1 MTLFNVPQPWGYH
14 YYYFFFSS
22 CQNVNFNEKYL
33 QTGLPLGGMSL
44 QAKSGLDESECSW
57 VCFLMRTGV
66 WATQTY
72 TCSYPCRLECFA
84 TYTIESQRCTH
95 FFSSIHIPPVCL
107 IPASHLALSFYRGPT
122 CLFSC
127 TFVPVFSTQILKIV
141 CVSEGSV
148 SLSHSSTLSTPSP
161 IHTGLL
167 FTDTP
172 GPLHSIPH
180 HLLFLTAPSISVSN
194 LHKRHFRF
202 RLVLK
207 GNVSA
212 DSQASEPLGSLNHLQ
227 QILWLSPLEYCG
239 GRWDNSGLL
248 LNGALMGGF
257 DPRSKLV
264 LWIQGSRLLEDDN
277 ILSKRARATVFIPN
291 ETLGWGLEN
300 CIFNKFPE
308 SCCAAGLKIIEREER
323 EVRVILLYHLG
334 QIILLWTS
342 AFLAVI

>member
-1 MTLFNVPQPWGYH
+1 MSILMRNICRQACPWVVWAFRQSQGW
-14 YYYFFFSS
+14 
-22 CQNVNFNEKYL
+22 
-33 QTGLPLGGMSL
+33 MS
-44 QAKSGLDESECSW
+44 QKCSW

-72 TCSYPCRLECFA
+72 TCSCPCRLECFA
-84 TYTIESQRCTH
+84 AYTHNWVTKVHTFLLFHTH
-95 FFSSIHIPPVCL
+95 PSCL
-107 IPASHLALSFYRGPT
+107 PYTCKSPALSSYRGPT
-122 CLFSC
+122 RLFSC

-141 CVSEGSV
+141 CVSGGSV

-161 IHTGLL
+161 VHTGLL

-172 GPLHSIPH
+172 GPAHSIPH
-180 HLLFLTAPSISVSN
+180 HLPLFLTAPSVSVSN

-248 LNGALMGGF
+248 LNGALMTQGGF
-257 DPRSKLV
+257 DPKSKLDPV
-264 LWIQGSRLLEDDN
+264 NSR
-277 ILSKRARATVFIPN
+277 F
-291 ETLGWGLEN
+291 
-300 CIFNKFPE
+300 
-308 SCCAAGLKIIEREER
+308 
-323 EVRVILLYHLG
+323 
-334 QIILLWTS
+334 TS
-342 AFLAVI
+342 IRRW